1 MNMIIGIQLQVQ
13 NGSSFLHSRGL
24 LLRLLCRQ
32 AALAAMVQAL
42 PKVLRQIQR
51 ILNQPV
57 NLTQLQ
63 CRDMEIIQHMG
74 LCQIH
79 QKFGLT
85 LYGIF
90 HTQELSIQE
99 STLELIPNAGII
111 S

>member
-1 MNMIIGIQLQVQ
+1 MEECIPMIIGVTLVLQHM
-13 NGSSFLHSRGL
+13 L
-24 LLRLLCRQ
+24 
-32 AALAAMVQAL
+32 
-42 PKVLRQIQR
+42 I

-57 NLTQLQ
+57 NLIQLQ
-63 CRDMEIIQHMG
+63 CRDMETIQHMG

-90 HTQELSIQE
+90 HTQELNIQE
-99 STLELIPNAGII
+99 STLELIPNVGTI